1 MMNQLNQKKM
11 NEEMK
16 FLFTKILIEVDGR
29 EFWSSI
35 MMFSFISKLNK
46 FKFFKF
52 TSKFDFNYI

>member
-1 MMNQLNQKKM
+1 
-11 NEEMK
+11 MK